1 MRALVALAALL
12 VTAGGASAWQVE
24 PRARIAAAPVDT
36 NAAIE
41 RAVIRCRR
49 DLVIGIETKARRL
62 RPKRDYREE
71 EALFDTLF
79 DKAAAVID
87 GERFPLGVGGANDDA
102 TLYLFASDR
111 EGFKAALA
119 DAEALRIEFDILPET
134 AKDGEG
140 FDTFAEFDASA
151 LGEAMSAVGRAC
163 AA

>member
-1 MRALVALAALL
+1 
-12 VTAGGASAWQVE
+12 
-24 PRARIAAAPVDT
+24 
-36 NAAIE
+36 
-41 RAVIRCRR
+41 
-49 DLVIGIETKARRL
+49 
-62 RPKRDYREE
+62 DYREE

-119 DAEALRIEFDILPET
+119 DAETLRIEFDILPET

-140 FDTFAEFDASA
+140 FETFAEFDGSA

-163 AA
+163 AP